1 MKKKTKLHLLAE
13 MVDSYNLIHSDYL
26 KTDSIIESEHLLR
39 KIKSIEKDILG
50 YGVCIKLTTQA
61 WKKFLFALPDLS
73 SLGELGIKLI
83 CESLHYISD
92 KSNYNLLDKI
102 YALEDEI
109 LLRHGKHSTL
119 KNFYAPFEIMK
130 QIDEE
135 TVEKQVIFREYL
147 FIEDQAI
154 NLMKENIKAI

>member
-1 MKKKTKLHLLAE
+1 MKNKTKLPLLAE

-26 KTDSIIESEHLLR
+26 KTDSISEAEHLLR
-39 KIKSIEKDILG
+39 KMKSIEKDILA
-50 YGVCIKLTTQA
+50 YGVCIKLSMQA
-61 WKKFLFALPDLS
+61 WQKYIFALPDLT
-73 SLGELGIKLI
+73 SLGESGIKLI
-83 CESLHYISD
+83 GESLLYITD

-119 KNFYAPFEIMK
+119 RNFYASFEIMK
-130 QIDEE
+130 QIDEK

>member
-1 MKKKTKLHLLAE
+1 MKNRKHYLAE
-13 MVDSYNLIHSDYL
+13 MVDSYNVIHSDYL
-26 KTDSIIESEHLLR
+26 KTNSIIETEHLLR
-39 KIKSIEKDILG
+39 KMKSIEKDILTN
-50 YGVCIKLTTQA
+50 GVCIKLSTHA
-61 WKKFLFALPDLS
+61 WQKFFFSLPDLTS
-73 SLGELGIKLI
+73 VGELGIKLI
-83 CESLHYISD
+83 RESLLYISD

-119 KNFYAPFEIMK
+119 KNFYASFEIMK

-135 TVEKQVIFREYL
+135 TVEKHVIFREYL

-154 NLMKENIKAI
+154 NLIKENIKAI

>member
-1 MKKKTKLHLLAE
+1 MKKKTQLPLLAE
-13 MVDSYNLIHSDYL
+13 MVDSYNIIHSDYL
-26 KTDSIIESEHLLR
+26 KNDSIIESEHLLR
-39 KIKSIEKDILG
+39 KMKSIEKDILA
-50 YGVCIKLTTQA
+50 YGVCIKLSTHA
-61 WKKFLFALPDLS
+61 WQNYIFALPDLT

-83 CESLHYISD
+83 RESLLYITD

-119 KNFYAPFEIMK
+119 KNFYASFEIMK
-130 QIDEE
+130 QIDEK
-135 TVEKQVIFREYL
+135 TVEKQVIFKEYL